1 MWFILPWTFSR
12 QRGTKNHL
20 FILCCLQPSVSE
32 ALRFF
37 FCSDLKQV
45 YRLVSSVFV
54 LIFWYQI
61 VCTYKSR
68 ESPVNDMYEV
78 VQCRLCWILRSY
90 IDEKRWFWFSVSF
103 RNNRVLQHQV
113 TWTLSKYNC
122 CIFSFV
128 FWVLSCCLTLSSVND
143 TDSLERRRS
152 SAECLRLKCVQ
163 LQLKIKILQPWN
175 FYIKG
180 LILDLLLILFLFWC
194 SSFIVHLLLKSLW
207 EIFVFKLWM

>member
-180 LILDLLLILFLFWC
+180 LILHLLLILFLFRC

-207 EIFVFKLWM
+207 EHFVFKLWM